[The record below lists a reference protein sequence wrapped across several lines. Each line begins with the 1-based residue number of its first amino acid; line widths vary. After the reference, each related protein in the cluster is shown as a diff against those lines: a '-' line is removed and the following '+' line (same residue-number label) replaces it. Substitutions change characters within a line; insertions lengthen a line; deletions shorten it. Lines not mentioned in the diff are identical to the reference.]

1 MITGHI
7 KTRLDYTDKE
17 AQNYFYAAQDML
29 EGIKSWQVQIYV
41 IMISRLLQ
49 FFLGTI
55 PYNHA
60 IVMFSF

>member
-41 IMISRLLQ
+41 FMISKFLR
-49 FFLGTI
+49 FLGDN
-55 PYNHA
+55 PL
-60 IVMFSF
+60 